1 VRRSLGAENS
11 RESVGMTIHVTDIRL
26 TGLTELLLLAGML
39 GLVLLAILI
48 VWWVTRRPPIG
59 RLSAVRCRKCGY
71 NLTGNTSGVCP
82 ECGTSFELNSEQ
94 GGPERSV

>member
-1 VRRSLGAENS
+1 VRRSLGAQNS

-39 GLVLLAILI
+39 GLLLAILI

-59 RLSAVRCRKCGY
+59 RLSPVLCRKCGY
-71 NLTGNTSGVCP
+71 NLTSNTTGVCP
-82 ECGTSFELNSEQ
+82 ECGNKL
-94 GGPERSV
+94 